1 METPVYTMQ
10 GHGCDLKR
18 TERIPEGCMYVTIAL
33 CGLPSYNDSSYN
45 KMLELFSSNDPMLY
59 DPKKNFKKIEEAIGQ
74 KIHVHF
80 YGTNDGDSNTYQ
92 DCIYDPFSKWHCD
105 KDGKHISEQNSSEL
119 THFFAYKSGLFEPGN
134 PLIIPQQIFNKQTI
148 PIEQINTIWE
158 HSLLPT
164 TKIILEQIK
173 DVPSITYDALN
184 LAYHRA
190 LHTEFGF
197 ESITQ
202 KELFRRRPGIYY
214 NMACRVPCY
223 ADEKPYLDL
232 RRENSDKAQTSFRT
246 SFEEEDVVSTSRDT
260 FLDYIKNTRYLNP
273 KIFKILNAHPEY
285 SEFRDSK
292 NNTPLMIV
300 LNQPLY
306 DIDGRLH
313 LVNQLLDKGADVNS
327 VNKKSVLTLFILFTF
342 SLYPMNTSYIENIV
356 SKANPNTI
364 KQTII
369 DIFANSMVNN
379 DLDQGVVFETLKIL
393 YDASKKYDFFNIIIH
408 SIEQHKTKKF
418 LKMYKEFFKFIGEA
432 PNPMS
437 DMHAGRKTKRKLRL
451 SKTKKTRKMRKSK
464 NPCKSKKLK
473 FKK

>member
-18 TERIPEGCMYVTIAL
+18 TERIPEGCMYVTMAL
-33 CGLPSYNDSSYN
+33 CGLPSYHDSSYN
-45 KMLELFSSNDPMLY
+45 KMLELFSSNDPMLR
-59 DPKKNFKKIEEAIGQ
+59 DPKKNLKKIEAHIGM

-80 YGTNDGDSNTYQ
+80 HGTNDGDLNTYQ

-105 KDGKHISEQNSSEL
+105 KDGKHVSEQNSSEL

-134 PLIIPQQIFNKQTI
+134 DLIIPQQIFNKQTI
-148 PIEQINTIWE
+148 PIEQINTLWE

-164 TKIILEQIK
+164 TKVILEQIK
-173 DVPSITYDALN
+173 DGPFITYDTLN

-202 KELFRRRPGIYY
+202 KELFRRHPGIYY

-223 ADEKPYLDL
+223 ADEQPYLDL
-232 RRENSDKAQTSFRT
+232 RRQNSDKAQSSFRT
-246 SFEEEDVVSTSRDT
+246 SFEETDAETTSRDT
-260 FLDYIKNTRYLNP
+260 FLDYIKTGRLNP

-285 SEFRDSK
+285 SEFRDSE

-300 LNQPLY
+300 LKQSSY
-306 DIDGRLH
+306 DIDGHLH

-342 SLYPMNTSYIENIV
+342 SYPMRTSYIENVV

-369 DIFANSMVNN
+369 DIFANLMVNN
-379 DLDQGVVFETLKIL
+379 DFDQDTVFETLKIL
-393 YDASKKYDFFNIIIH
+393 YDASEKYDFFNIILH

-418 LKMYKEFFKFIGEA
+418 LKLYKDFFKFIGET

-437 DMHAGRKTKRKLRL
+437 DMHAGKRNKNTRRKTKQKKIKRTRL
-451 SKTKKTRKMRKSK
+451 NR
-464 NPCKSKKLK
+464 
-473 FKK
+473 